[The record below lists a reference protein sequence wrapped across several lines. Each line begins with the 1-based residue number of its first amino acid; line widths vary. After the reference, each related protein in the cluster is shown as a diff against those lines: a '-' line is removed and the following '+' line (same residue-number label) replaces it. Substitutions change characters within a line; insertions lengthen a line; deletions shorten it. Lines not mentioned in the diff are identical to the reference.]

1 MVIFYTISVP
11 ADLKIILDTP
21 CLRPHKPRNTKNSAG
36 KESQNFFEKGIDF
49 IEKWVYNVKPYEIV
63 ALGGVINAQ
72 HQVL

>member
-1 MVIFYTISVP
+1 VVIFYTISVP

-21 CLRPHKPRNTKNSAG
+21 CSSPRKPPDTKTAPGRNLK
-36 KESQNFFEKGIDF
+36 NFFEKGIDF

>member
-1 MVIFYTISVP
+1 LTDPIPHGAGFPTGINPAEKIS
-11 ADLKIILDTP
+11 KI
-21 CLRPHKPRNTKNSAG
+21 
-36 KESQNFFEKGIDF
+36 FEKGIDF